1 MNENNVSAPKFS
13 VIIPAYNAEKF
24 IHLAVESV
32 QNQSIDDWELIIVE
46 NGSEDNTTAVCE
58 KFLNDGRV
66 SLLHSKKGVSAA
78 RNTGIEAARGTWLV
92 FLDADDQ
99 LLENALEKFGEIDHE
114 YSPDLI
120 IGEYE
125 NKGIRY
131 NSERKLYQDDTLKNF
146 LCTSLENPTQK
157 CNTTAVAFR
166 NSIVQHYA
174 VTFDEQIRYA
184 EDSVFFIEVLRY
196 SKKVATIFYPVY
208 RVVYNSQSAV
218 RSGKRKLDKEYIAAI
233 NRLSTILEMSDP
245 FIKNEWY
252 IFILNQLLVIFV
264 NDIFAR
270 RESVFMQL
278 KDARRVME
286 IYEYKSAITKADV
299 SKIQGLKKVVFR
311 MMKMRFMIGIAL
323 AVRVRQYQNK
333 KKEDKLDV

>member
-286 IYEYKSAITKADV
+286 IYEYKSAITKVDV